1 MTRDALVVGINNYLE
16 LTDLPKPARDAEAV
30 AQLLEKYGDF
40 RVRRLPEASINGK
53 LCVDRDGELS
63 CEELKKAIA
72 NLFNPEG
79 EAPETA
85 LLFFAGHGLR
95 ESSGGI
101 TEGFLATSDS
111 DPSVGFRGLSL
122 QWLRRLLQQ
131 KNTVRQQ
138 IIWLDCCHSGELHN
152 FDEADP
158 GSLGKGK
165 DRCFIAAC
173 RPFESAYESLSG
185 EHGVLTE
192 FLLQG
197 LDPNNYADGVVT
209 NNHLTDFI
217 KEKFKGVPQAPI
229 YSNPGDPIILTSR
242 KLESVKPVREGI
254 CPYRGLRYF
263 DFKQE
268 DAEYFYGRTSDIND
282 AIAKI
287 RSHNFLAVLGPSGSG
302 KSSLV
307 RAGLLYQLKLGQK
320 FSEDRWGSSDRWKIY
335 PPFTPGE
342 QDSSPLQNLARVFV
356 DAEPEL
362 SPVERATQLKNAE
375 ELIFSGA
382 EGLKRLIEATPAPR
396 VVLTIDQFEEIFT
409 LCEDDSERQKFFQC
423 LLGALEQSNGKLC
436 LVLVMRTD
444 FLGKCVEQEHSGL
457 ADYMAK
463 EEHKLTLRTMTAQ
476 DLHEAISKPAQQ
488 VGLEVDAGLIKQM
501 VEDVQGSPGS
511 LPLLQYTLTELWDQK
526 TVSRLT
532 LSEYNRLEGIKGALK
547 KQADE
552 VFQEFSEAEQ
562 KVAKRIF
569 LELTQ
574 LGEGTDDTRR
584 RVLKNELITTEYTE
598 ELVDRAI
605 EKLVKARLVVTDEL
619 QPRGETGKV
628 TVIDVAHESLIRHW
642 PQLKSW
648 LEESRE
654 MLRNQR
660 RIEVEARQWVDG
672 GKSHQPGDLLGGSR
686 LVLAE
691 EFWQQYPGELSSDAV
706 DLIQL
711 SQEARQLAEDEQK
724 EAQLALE
731 RERQEKEIA
740 QERAELERQ
749 QREQERQRAE
759 NEQRE
764 AQLALERER
773 QEKEIAQERAE
784 LERQQREQERQ
795 RAENEQKEA
804 QLALERERQEKETA
818 QQKAELEEKRKKT
831 AQEEAKILA
840 DANHFL
846 EDANHVLEDANQ
858 KAKRTIKIGTIIGSG
873 VLLTSFVFSGIFLAS
888 ARIASDKQ
896 REAEEGTRLEQ
907 AGVSALRQLR
917 SGELEALLSA
927 MQSGQRLREIVK
939 DDRLPQ
945 DYPAASPILALQKI
959 LDTIYERDRF
969 DANGEEV
976 KAASFSPNG
985 ETVATAGRD
994 GIVRIWSLS
1003 GTERTKPVKL
1013 QGHLGGVL
1021 GGIND
1026 ISFSADGQKIVSAGG
1041 DSTVRLWDTSGK
1053 QLAKM
1058 AHETVVNAV
1067 SFSPDGHF
1075 ASGDDFG
1082 VVKLWDMSAGE
1093 KAKFDHPG
1101 GVSQIS
1107 FSPNGEKIAT
1117 AGKDGTV
1124 RLWNLSGKQVSQ
1136 FKAHGQRVFDVTFSP
1151 DGQQLATAGD
1161 DNTARIWDLSG
1172 KEVQQL
1178 EGHQGWVIAV
1188 SFSPDGQRL
1197 ATAGDDGTVRLWENS
1212 GREIARLQGHRGTVW
1227 QANFSPDGR
1236 YLVSAGRDGTSRL
1249 WDMSART
1256 GVGVQFSGH
1265 QEDVNSVSFSP
1276 DGQRIIGSG
1285 DEGVVRIWDLSGEQV
1300 AQWTA
1305 NSRGAVWSV
1314 SYSPDGKTIA
1324 TAGYENTVRLWDSS
1338 GQPQGQLKGHESWV
1352 NSVSFSPDG
1361 QLIVTSGADKT
1372 ARLWNLSGE
1381 LLATLKGHEAVVGK
1395 VAFSPDGQ
1403 RIVST
1408 DWDGK
1413 IKLWDI
1419 SGELQQEWQGHQG
1432 QIRSVSFSPDGQQL
1446 VTADNNSMVRL
1457 WDMSGR
1463 QQVEFFSYQSGINAV
1478 RFSPDGLY
1486 IATGGMDGTV
1496 RIWDLQGRQVAE
1508 FANQSGAVWGL
1519 SFSPDGQS
1527 IIAGGDAGS
1536 LQLWQVPGLDELLVA
1551 GCEWLEGYLANASQ
1565 ASQVREFCQE

>member
-1 MTRDALVVGINNYLE
+1 MTRDALVVGINNYPE
-16 LTDLPKPARDAEAV
+16 IGDLRKPAGDAEAV
-30 AQLLEKYGDF
+30 AHLLETYGGF
-40 RVRRLPEASINGK
+40 RVRRLPEANINGK
-53 LCVDRDGELS
+53 LCVNPDGTVTFKEL
-63 CEELKKAIA
+63 EEAIA

-79 EAPETA
+79 EKTQAPETA
-85 LLFFAGHGLR
+85 LLFFAGHGIR
-95 ESSGGI
+95 AKIGA
-101 TEGFLATSDS
+101 TTKGFLATSDS
-111 DPSVGFRGLSL
+111 DPSVGFRGFSL
-122 QWLRRLLQQ
+122 KSLRSLLQESP
-131 KNTVRQQ
+131 VRQQ
-138 IIWLDCCHSGELHN
+138 IIWLDCCHSGELLN

-158 GSLGKGK
+158 GSLGKGT

-173 RPFESAYESLSG
+173 RAFELAYESLSG

-229 YSNPGDPIILTSR
+229 YSNSGNPIILTSR
-242 KLESVKPVREGI
+242 KQELGKPVREGI
-254 CPYRGLRYF
+254 CPYRALRYF
-263 DFKQE
+263 DFKEE
-268 DAEYFYGRTSDIND
+268 DAQYFYGRTRVIDE
-282 AIAKI
+282 AIDLL
-287 RSHNFLAVLGPSGSG
+287 RRNNFLAVIGPSGSG

-307 RAGLLYQLKLGQK
+307 RAGLLYQLKLGK
-320 FSEDRWGSSDRWKIY
+320 FSDDRWGSSDRWKIY

-342 QDSSPLQNLARVFV
+342 RDISPLKNLARIFV
-356 DAEPEL
+356 DAEPDL
-362 SPVERATQLKNAE
+362 PPTERAYQLKKAE
-375 ELIFSGA
+375 DFIATGV
-382 EGLKRLIEATPAPR
+382 EGLKRLIEATQAPR
-396 VVLTIDQFEEIFT
+396 VVLVIDQFEEIFT

-423 LLGALEQSNGKLC
+423 LLGALEQSHGKLC
-436 LVLVMRTD
+436 LVLVMRID
-444 FLGKCVEQEHSGL
+444 FLGKSVEQQHSGL
-457 ADYMAK
+457 ADYMKKK
-463 EEHKLTLRTMTAQ
+463 EYKLIVPPMTAQ
-476 DLHEAISKPAQQ
+476 DLEEAIAKPAQQ
-488 VGLEVDAGLIKQM
+488 VGLTVEAGLIKRM
-501 VEDVQGSPGS
+501 IEDVQGSPGS
-511 LPLLQYTLTELWDQK
+511 LPLLQYTLTELWHHK
-526 TVSRLT
+526 TVSWLT
-532 LSEYNRLEGIKGALK
+532 LSEYDRLEGVKGALQ
-547 KQADE
+547 KQADK
-552 VFQEFSEAEQ
+552 VFQDFSEAEP

-569 LELTQ
+569 LELTH
-574 LGEGTDDTRR
+574 LGEGTEDTRR

-598 ELVDRAI
+598 EIVDRVI
-605 EKLVKARLVVTDEL
+605 SKLVEARLVVTDEL
-619 QPRGETGKV
+619 QARGETGKE
-628 TVIDVAHESLIRHW
+628 TVIDVAHESIIRHW

-672 GKSHQPGDLLGGSR
+672 GKSHQRGDLLGGSR

-691 EFWQQYPGELSSDAV
+691 EFLQQYPGELSSDAV
-706 DLIQL
+706 ELIQL
-711 SQEARQLAEDEQK
+711 SKEARDRAQLEEI
-724 EAQLALE
+724 EAQLTL
-731 RERQEKEIA
+731 
-740 QERAELERQ
+740 
-749 QREQERQRAE
+749 EQERR
-759 NEQRE
+759 
-764 AQLALERER
+764 
-773 QEKEIAQERAE
+773 
-784 LERQQREQERQ
+784 
-795 RAENEQKEA
+795 
-804 QLALERERQEKETA
+804 EKETA
-818 QQKAELEEKRKKT
+818 QKEQRILE
-831 AQEEAKILA
+831 A
-840 DANHFL
+840 
-846 EDANHVLEDANQ
+846 ANQ
-858 KAKRTIKIGTIIGSG
+858 KAKRRIKIGS
-873 VLLTSFVFSGIFLAS
+873 VFLVASILCAGGLFGLAT
-888 ARIASDKQ
+888 IASYKQ
-896 REAEEGTRLEQ
+896 REAEEGTKLEQ

-927 MQSGQRLREIVK
+927 MQSGQRLQEMVK
-939 DDRLPQ
+939 NGRPPQ
-945 DYPAASPILALQKI
+945 EYPAASPILALQKI
-959 LDTIYERDRF
+959 LDTIYERDRL

-1003 GTERTKPVKL
+1003 GTKRTEQVKL
-1013 QGHLGGVL
+1013 EGHLEGVL

-1026 ISFSADGQKIVSAGG
+1026 ISFSPDSQKIVSAGG
-1041 DSTVRLWDTSGK
+1041 DETVRLWDTSGK

-1058 AHETVVNAV
+1058 EHQTVVNGV
-1067 SFSPDGHF
+1067 SFSPDGQSF

-1082 VVKLWDMSAGE
+1082 VVKLWDMSGRE

-1101 GVSQIS
+1101 GVNQIS
-1107 FSPNGEKIAT
+1107 FSPDGQKMAT

-1124 RLWNLSGKQVSQ
+1124 RLWDRTGKQVSQ
-1136 FKAHGQRVFDVTFSP
+1136 FKAHGQQVLDVTFSP

-1172 KEVQQL
+1172 KEVQSF

-1227 QANFSPDGR
+1227 QAKFSPDGR
-1236 YLVSAGRDGTSRL
+1236 YLVSTGRDGTSRL
-1249 WDMSART
+1249 WDLSART
-1256 GVGVQFSGH
+1256 AVQFSGH

-1276 DGQRIIGSG
+1276 DGQRIVGAG
-1285 DEGVVRIWDLSGEQV
+1285 DEGVVRVWDLSGEQV

-1324 TAGYENTVRLWDSS
+1324 TAGYENTVRLWDGS
-1338 GQPQGQLKGHESWV
+1338 GQPQEQLRGHESWV

-1403 RIVST
+1403 RVVST

-1413 IKLWDI
+1413 IKLWDV
-1419 SGELQQEWQGHQG
+1419 SGKLQQEWQGHQA
-1432 QIRSVSFSPDGQQL
+1432 QIRSVSFSPDGKQL

-1463 QQVEFFSYQSGINAV
+1463 QQLEFFSYQSGINGV
-1478 RFSPDGLY
+1478 SFNPDGLY
-1486 IATGGMDGTV
+1486 VATGGMDGTV

-1508 FANQSGAVWGL
+1508 FANESGAVWGL

-1527 IIAGGDAGS
+1527 ILAGGDMGTVN
-1536 LQLWQVPGLDELLVA
+1536 LWRVQGLDELLVA
-1551 GCEWLEGYLANASQ
+1551 GCEWLEGYLANASE
-1565 ASQVREFCQE
+1565 ASQVREFCQQ